1 MNWKKERDLLIAQ
14 TFAFVQSVTGKKP
27 DLEPAAK
34 AEPAVEAAADDAMTV
49 DAMTTIEPP
58 QDIQVDPR
66 IPLQIPRKIVTS
78 EFRTEMQARLA
89 SFRAHQ
95 QRFDREREA
104 HFSATLAKIRSAIGD
119 NSAPLR

>member
-1 MNWKKERDLLIAQ
+1 MDWKKERDLLIAQ

-34 AEPAVEAAADDAMTV
+34 AESAVAAAAPDVMAIKTEKTV
-49 DAMTTIEPP
+49 EPP
-58 QDIQVDPR
+58 QPIQVDQFPS
-66 IPLQIPRKIVTS
+66 QIPRKIVTS
-78 EFRTEMQARLA
+78 DVRTEMQARVA

-104 HFSATLAKIRSAIGD
+104 HFTTTLAKIRAAISD
-119 NSAPLR
+119 RTAPSR